1 MHFDCESAA
10 TPKNVGRLTC
20 LQTLPDFCMGRDE
33 GYHINELGSLGS
45 IWLKKWKSG
54 RIENDGRMEKWE
66 NIKDFNFSHFC
77 LVFFFL
83 RISFLFSW
91 EWKSGGMRKM
101 SLYKFSHTPLLK
113 NNGQLIQKVTNN
125 QKKKGN
131 HPIY

>member
-1 MHFDCESAA
+1 
-10 TPKNVGRLTC
+10 
-20 LQTLPDFCMGRDE
+20 
-33 GYHINELGSLGS
+33 
-45 IWLKKWKSG
+45 
-54 RIENDGRMEKWE
+54 MEKWE

-83 RISFLFSW
+83 RISYLFNC

-125 QKKKGN
+125 QKRKKAIT
-131 HPIY
+131 PFIKK